1 MGVIKIQLLEQFTTK
16 MTTKKNNTLNWRRI
30 NHQIRSVVLNPYN
43 LIILFV
49 ILLLGYLIVV
59 PLVEMLKTSLTL
71 DPQDVR
77 RVDGG
82 VSGQL
87 TSFYWERL
95 LIQGRL
101 SMQLLYKPLI
111 NSLFIAVAVSIGAII
126 VGGGLAW
133 LMVRTNILFKKF
145 FSLAVILPYM
155 IPSWCKAQAW
165 LAVFKN
171 ERIGGSAGFLA
182 SMGIEVP
189 DWLAYGPVAIII
201 VLILHYYAYSYLLIS
216 GALNS
221 INSELEEMGEI
232 QGANR
237 GVILRKIT
245 LPIIMPAVLSS
256 VILTFSNAIGTFSV
270 VNYLGGKVGFT
281 TLSTMLYSN
290 SRSQNTQTAFAMA
303 IIMIAIAACTVYIN
317 QKMIGSRKS
326 FATIGGKGGRYKLID
341 LGKYKW
347 PITSGVILF
356 FVLGIMMP
364 IMMLVLQTF
373 MLKEGVWSLDNFTLY
388 YWIGDGSMKNI
399 MEGLPGILR
408 NPKFISALFN
418 SLKLTFITALFGTII
433 GQMIG
438 YICARGRG
446 TWHGK
451 FVEQLVFV
459 PYLIPSVAFGAIYLS
474 MFAVQRGPI
483 PALYGTFT
491 LVALV
496 SVVKDLPF
504 ASRSGTSNMLQIS
517 RELEEA
523 ASIEGA
529 SLYKRI
535 QKIVFPL
542 SKSGF
547 MSGFILIFV
556 SAMKE
561 LDLIILVLTPKNATL
576 PYLAYQY
583 TDGNSP
589 QASNACA
596 VVMFAIIF
604 AVYAVA
610 NRFGNADLSQGMSS

>member
-82 VSGQL
+82 VAGQL
-87 TSFYWERL
+87 TTFYWERL

-111 NSLFIAVAVSIGAII
+111 NSLFIAVAVSIGAIT

-133 LMVRTNILFKKF
+133 LMVRTNIPFKKF

-182 SMGIEVP
+182 SMGIDVP

-356 FVLGIMMP
+356 FAVGIMMP
-364 IMMLVLQTF
+364 IIMLILQTF

-446 TWHGK
+446 TWHGR

-504 ASRSGTSNMLQIS
+504 ASRAGTSNMLQIS

-596 VVMFAIIF
+596 VVMFVIIF

>member
-1 MGVIKIQLLEQFTTK
+1 MKIQTQELKMMKKTK
-16 MTTKKNNTLNWRRI
+16 PINLKRLKN
-30 NHQIRSVVLNPYN
+30 QIKSIVFNPYHLIVVCVVVL
-43 LIILFV
+43 LA
-49 ILLLGYLIVV
+49 YLIVV
-59 PLVEMLKTSLTL
+59 PLIDMLMTSLTL
-71 DPQDVR
+71 DAQDVR
-77 RVDGG
+77 RVEGG
-82 VSGQL
+82 IAGQF
-87 TSFYWERL
+87 TTFYWERL
-95 LIQGRL
+95 FINGKL
-101 SMQLLYKPLI
+101 SLQMLYKPLA
-111 NSLFIAVAVSIGAII
+111 NSLFIATAVSIGAISI
-126 VGGGLAW
+126 GAILAW
-133 LMVRTNILFKKF
+133 LMVRTNIPFKRF
-145 FSLAVILPYM
+145 FKLAVIVPYM

-171 ERIGGSAGFLA
+171 ERVGGSAGFLA
-182 SMGIEVP
+182 SMGIDVP
-189 DWLAYGPVAIII
+189 DWLAYGPTAIII

-237 GVILRKIT
+237 GIILRKIT

-326 FATIGGKGGRYKLID
+326 FATIGGKGGRHKLVD

-347 PITSGVILF
+347 PIVTAVISF
-356 FVLGIMMP
+356 FAIGIMMP
-364 IMMLVLQTF
+364 IVMLVLQTF
-373 MLKEGVWSLDNFTLY
+373 MLKEGVWTLDNFTLY
-388 YWIGDGSMKNI
+388 YWIGDGSRKNI

-408 NPKFISALFN
+408 NPKFISALGN
-418 SLKLTFITALFGTII
+418 SLKLTFVTALFGTLI

-446 TWHGK
+446 TKHGK
-451 FVEQLVFV
+451 LVEQLVFI

-474 MFAVQRGPI
+474 MFAVARGPI
-483 PALYGTFT
+483 PPLYGTFI

-504 ASRSGTSNMLQIS
+504 ASRAGTSNMLQIS

-529 SLYKRI
+529 GLWRRI

-561 LDLIILVLTPKNATL
+561 LDLIILVLTPKTATL

-583 TDGNSP
+583 ANGNSA

-596 VVMFAIIF
+596 VVMFVIIF
-604 AVYAVA
+604 AVYALA
-610 NRFGNADLSQGMSS
+610 NRLGNADLSQGMSS

>member
-504 ASRSGTSNMLQIS
+504 ASRAGTSNMLQIS

-596 VVMFAIIF
+596 VVMFVIIF